1 MSIKKYIIGL
11 SLTFAAGVG
20 VGAYFSNDIKYALCK
35 TERVA
40 HSTDIALRK
49 VTPDAAKS
57 FLEAYESTY
66 RKTVFGMENNEA
78 NQKRIERMEKLDQV
92 INDYESKKR

>member
-1 MSIKKYIIGL
+1 MSVKKYITGFV
-11 SLTFAAGVG
+11 LTFAAGVG

-66 RKTVFGMENNEA
+66 RRTVFGMDDNEA
-78 NQKRIERMEKLDQV
+78 NQKRIERLEKLDKA
-92 INDYESKKR
+92 IDDYEKK